1 MLYVIL
7 MVVYIVIGIFLSIQR
22 ENLIGFEKSVKPTPA
37 VMVINFVIYLLLGAI
52 IWSTWLDDI
61 YWRVGLIAFSV
72 MINIRFRII
81 KKILYKMGVL
91 TNKSTIDCW
100 NKREILINLFTF
112 SLSFLTLLTF
122 LK

>member
-37 VMVINFVIYLLLGAI
+37 VMVINFAIYLLLGAI

-81 KKILYKMGVL
+81 KKIYTKWGY
-91 TNKSTIDCW
+91 
-100 NKREILINLFTF
+100 
-112 SLSFLTLLTF
+112 
-122 LK
+122 

>member
-81 KKILYKMGVL
+81 KKNLYKMGVL